1 MLNVQIAQSII
12 SLITFLIAYGISVT
26 LAGCFT
32 AWVALKMGDETPA
45 EEGFLTL
52 NPFAHIDLLGTVFL
66 ILYNFGWGRFIP
78 INPFNMHGRFKLVKV
93 VIAFAA
99 KSIAHLGI
107 ALFSLVGLLGLFGET
122 VLCKSLTE
130 AHPQSSSYLLSIG
143 MILISMLVVNMVLA
157 VITFFVNMCGMA
169 VMYVVEKNPQY
180 LLYTS
185 LIMVIVPVVL
195 FYLFGHAVLMI
206 TFGLLQK
213 IGYLLATFLHL
224 C

>member
-26 LAGCFT
+26 IAGFLT
-32 AWVALKMGDETPA
+32 AWIALKMGDETPTQ
-45 EEGFLTL
+45 EGFLTL

-78 INPFNMHGRFKLVKV
+78 INPFNITGRFRFARIIL
-93 VIAFAA
+93 AFLA
-99 KSIAHLGI
+99 KSLAHLGI
-107 ALFSLVGLLGLFGET
+107 ALVSLIALLGLFGES
-122 VLCKSLTE
+122 VLNQSLTD
-130 AHPQSSSYLLSIG
+130 AYPQSSSYLLAIG
-143 MILISMLVVNMVLA
+143 MILISMLIVNMVLA
-157 VITFFVNMCGMA
+157 AITFFVNMCGM
-169 VMYVVEKNPQY
+169 VIMFVVEKHPQY

-195 FYLFGHAVLMI
+195 FYLFGHSLLLV
-206 TFGLLQK
+206 TFALIHK
-213 IGYLLATFLHL
+213 IGYFLATLLHL

>member
-1 MLNVQIAQSII
+1 MLNVQTAESII
-12 SLITFLIAYGISVT
+12 SLITFLIAYGVSVT
-26 LAGCFT
+26 VAGCFT

-45 EEGFLTL
+45 DEGFLTL

-66 ILYNFGWGRFIP
+66 ILYNFGWGKFIP

-93 VIAFAA
+93 ITAFSA
-99 KSIAHLGI
+99 KSLAHLGL
-107 ALFSLVGLLGLFGET
+107 ALFSLLGLLGLFGEG
-122 VLCKSLTE
+122 VLCKALPE
-130 AHPQSSSYLLSIG
+130 AHPQSSSYIISIG

-169 VMYVVEKNPQY
+169 IMFVVEKNPQY

-195 FYLFGHAVLMI
+195 FYLFGNAVLMI